1 LGKIVECD
9 NFQDARKFLTK
20 GGEKG
25 RQMGF
30 LTAGTYRINTA
41 LFKVITYA
49 SASSHGMNLDQ
60 VRVYSLLP
68 YKVGIVTTLDRLP
81 IPPGEIAGP
90 VIEGHDNFQNG
101 QKFLNAG
108 GRRGLQEQIL
118 LSGSWNLNPW
128 LVKVEQVPMTEIP
141 IGYVGVVISFVGQ
154 DQEEDVSGAA
164 FTHGNLCCFK
174 LVTSDRTPS
183 L

>member
-1 LGKIVECD
+1 LGKILESY

-30 LTAGTYRINTA
+30 LTAGTDRINTD
-41 LFKVITYA
+41 LFKVITSA
-49 SASSHGMNLDQ
+49 SASSHGMNPDQ
-60 VRVYSLLP
+60 LRLYSILRD
-68 YKVGIVTTLDRLP
+68 KGSITTLDGLP

-90 VIEGHDNFQNG
+90 VIEEHDNFQNG
-101 QKFLNAG
+101 QKFLNG
-108 GRRGLQEQIL
+108 YGRRGLQEQML

-128 LVKVEQVPMTEIP
+128 FVQVEQLPMTEIW

-154 DQEEDVSGAA
+154 DQEDVSRAA
-164 FTHGNLCCFK
+164 FTQSNLLDLGHK
-174 LVTSDRTPS
+174 EVYG
-183 L
+183 